1 MGYSPGD
8 GKELDTTEATERAH
22 THTHTHTRSYG
33 DVLMGYPG
41 YSQSP

>member
-22 THTHTHTRSYG
+22 THTRSYG